1 MYMYDAY
8 YHKTSYIFIE
18 WFPILLVSGIYF
30 FIILLNMM
38 PASTKI

>member
-1 MYMYDAY
+1 MYDAY

-18 WFPILLVSGIYF
+18 WFPILLVSGRYIF
-30 FIILLNMM
+30 FIILLNVM

>member
-1 MYMYDAY
+1 MYDAY

-38 PASTKI
+38 PAPTKI